1 MSRHI
6 DPRLERER
14 PDMGRGGTGDLGGR
28 SLDTE
33 DVRDVFSRDLD
44 LPRGLDRERVRGSS
58 RDYDLRGSE
67 VRVLATAGAF
77 RVVDLDDLGA
87 RSDSAETLRRDI
99 QHLRDQG
106 LIDDM
111 TTVVGRDRT
120 KLVTLT
126 DEGLRLLEAAQ
137 RDPDR
142 VGRQAFHAG
151 VAHRREIAHDSR
163 VYRAYLRAAER
174 VREEGGQIR
183 RIVLEN
189 DLKSQY
195 QSFLQERNAGRRDS
209 TGRPDRDARE
219 IARWA
224 TEHHL
229 PQTDDGRVQ
238 FPDVRIEIEE
248 REGTFSVRDLEVVT
262 PNYRGAH
269 AAAKAQSGFARYRT
283 GGGRVGGRGSGGGIG
298 GRSGSGRGGRPR
310 ESRLAEEMLE

>member
-1 MSRHI
+1 MSRDI
-6 DPRLERER
+6 DPRAERER
-14 PDMGRGGTGDLGGR
+14 PDMGRGGAGDLGDRTVG
-28 SLDTE
+28 TE

-44 LPRGLDRERVRGSS
+44 LPRSQVRRRVRVAS
-58 RDYDLRGSE
+58 REYDLRGSE

-87 RSDSAETLRRDI
+87 RSEAAGALQKDV
-99 QHLRDQG
+99 QHLRNQG
-106 LIDDM
+106 LLDDM
-111 TTVVGRDRT
+111 TTVVGHDRT
-120 KLVTLT
+120 TLVTLT

-137 RDPDR
+137 REPDR
-142 VGRQAFHAG
+142 GGRQSFHAG
-151 VAHRREIAHDSR
+151 IAHRREVAHDSR
-163 VYRAYLRAAER
+163 VYRAYLRAAED

-189 DLKSQY
+189 DLKSEY

-209 TGRPDRDARE
+209 TGRPDRDPQE

-224 TEHHL
+224 SEHQL
-229 PQTDDGRVQ
+229 PLRDDGHVQ

-248 REGTFSVRDLEVVT
+248 RDGSFSVRDLEVVT

-269 AAAKAQSGFARYRT
+269 AAAKAQSGFTRYRSS
-283 GGGRVGGRGSGGGIG
+283 GGRVGGRAGAGIG
-298 GRSGSGRGGRPR
+298 GRSGSGRGGSPR

>member
-1 MSRHI
+1 MSRQI

-14 PDMGRGGTGDLGGR
+14 PDMGRGGAGDLGGR
-28 SLDTE
+28 IVDAE

-44 LPRGLDRERVRGSS
+44 LPRSQVRQRVRVSS
-58 RDYDLRGSE
+58 REYDLRGSE

-87 RSDSAETLRRDI
+87 RAQSAGTLQSDVR
-99 QHLRDQG
+99 HLRDQG
-106 LIDDM
+106 LVDNM
-111 TTVVGRDRT
+111 TTVVGRGRT
-120 KLVTLT
+120 TLVTLT

-142 VGRQAFHAG
+142 DGRQAFHAG
-151 VAHRREIAHDSR
+151 IANRRELAHDSR

-174 VREEGGQIR
+174 VKEEGGRIR
-183 RIVLEN
+183 RIVIEN
-189 DLKSQY
+189 DLKSEY
-195 QSFLQERNAGRRDS
+195 QSFLQERNAGRQDS
-209 TGRPDRDARE
+209 TGRPDRDPQE

-224 TEHHL
+224 TEHRL
-229 PQTDDGRVQ
+229 PLRDDGHVQ

-248 REGTFSVRDLEVVT
+248 RDGTFNVRDLEVVT

-269 AAAKAQSGFARYRT
+269 AAAKERSGFARYQAS
-283 GGGRVGGRGSGGGIG
+283 GGRVGGRRSGGIG